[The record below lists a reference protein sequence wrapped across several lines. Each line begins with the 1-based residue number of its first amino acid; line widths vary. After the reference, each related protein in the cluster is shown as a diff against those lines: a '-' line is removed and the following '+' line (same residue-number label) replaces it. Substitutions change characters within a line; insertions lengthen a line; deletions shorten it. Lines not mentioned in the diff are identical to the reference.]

1 MSSLP
6 TKTTSIAINNGYT
19 TYQQND
25 IYNHTNPKI
34 SNVSKTRT
42 RLSSHAICQESKKL
56 FNHTRGKATSKTN
69 CSLKRLLES
78 HTETILKTLCSYKLI
93 CLCWKRVFTG
103 VLKNEVT
110 SSDTENF
117 ILLVIPADM

>member
-19 TYQQND
+19 TYEQND
-25 IYNHTNPKI
+25 NIYNHKNPKI
-34 SNVSKTRT
+34 SNVSKTRN
-42 RLSSHAICQESKKL
+42 RLLSHAICQESKKL

-78 HTETILKTLCSYKLI
+78 HTETTILKTL
-93 CLCWKRVFTG
+93 
-103 VLKNEVT
+103 
-110 SSDTENF
+110 
-117 ILLVIPADM
+117 